1 MHTLFHSRGRAW
13 TAAAVAAALTLIAG
27 ASAGVNTPHSG
38 WYSGNPTLGPNNLTD
53 LVCGGS
59 TCYAAGAFGTL
70 LKSTNAGSTWS
81 GVVTGLTLD
90 LRRVRMAGSPDRLV
104 VGGGCS
110 LRRSDDGGAT
120 FQRLPFSASDL
131 SCPSPLGAFSFPS
144 SSVGYLVLTNNSV
157 LSTADGGQTF
167 TRRTAVPVIPPATDL
182 LCTSDTTCF
191 ASSGGSI
198 QRTTD
203 GAVTWTQVAGFSL
216 PLFGLEQAD
225 ATTLYAVGQTLQLLK
240 STDGGVSWNMVNPTV
255 IAVAVHPFDSS
266 TLYGSNGSVLNSTDA
281 GPRPPRARRRL
292 MEEEPGWRSIP
303 RH

>member
-70 LKSTNAGSTWS
+70 LRSTNAGSSWS

-90 LRRVRMAGSPDRLV
+90 LRRVRTAGSPDRIV

-131 SCPSPLGAFSFPS
+131 SCPAGVGAFSFPS
-144 SSVGYLVLTNNSV
+144 SPSGTSC
-157 LSTADGGQTF
+157 SPTTRCFRPQTAA
-167 TRRTAVPVIPPATDL
+167 RRSPAARPRSPAT
-182 LCTSDTTCF
+182 
-191 ASSGGSI
+191 
-198 QRTTD
+198 
-203 GAVTWTQVAGFSL
+203 W
-216 PLFGLEQAD
+216 
-225 ATTLYAVGQTLQLLK
+225 
-240 STDGGVSWNMVNPTV
+240 
-255 IAVAVHPFDSS
+255 
-266 TLYGSNGSVLNSTDA
+266 
-281 GPRPPRARRRL
+281 L
-292 MEEEPGWRSIP
+292 M
-303 RH
+303 